1 MTRIRASDMVKDH
14 LGRLIIPGNHVFY
27 HGSLYEV
34 QRTTEGTPE
43 ARDPGHYVHLQYAG
57 EGYLLKK
64 LKRVYSCEVC
74 LVDVAA
80 AHNYIRE
87 QEIKRAA
94 HAALWPSNN
103 D

>member
-1 MTRIRASDMVKDH
+1 MVKDH

-27 HGSLYEV
+27 HGNLYEV
-34 QRTTEGTPE
+34 QRTTLGGV
-43 ARDPGHYVHLQYAG
+43 RGDPGHYIHLQYAG
-57 EGYLLKK
+57 EGYELKK

-87 QEIKRAA
+87 QEIKRASYPT
-94 HAALWPSNN
+94 WPSDNG
-103 D
+103 

>member
-1 MTRIRASDMVKDH
+1 MVKDN

-43 ARDPGHYVHLQYAG
+43 AKDPGHYVHLQYAG
-57 EGYLLKK
+57 EGYELVR
-64 LKRVYSCEVC
+64 LKRVYSDEVC

-80 AHNYIRE
+80 AHNYIRA

-94 HAALWPSNN
+94 HAAQWPSNN
-103 D
+103 G